1 MSCLIGKGA
10 DVNIKNHYGRTI
22 IHQLA
27 LEGNEQM
34 FSLFLSQP
42 GIDLSIPDD
51 TGKSL
56 IHTVCEWGRLPFL
69 KELVNVPL
77 PFFPPFLLS
86 FLFPF
91 PFPFPL
97 PSHPPFPFLSLPS
110 LSLPDLSLP
119 NPSILSS
126 KFFLYFHSPSFP
138 LPFSYFLSSVL
149 YSSISAD
156 LFPSHY
162 PALPPLFFNFP
173 LELHSTEII
182 IININFFYYYYLFTY
197 LIDSRIK

>member
-69 KELVNVPL
+69 KELVNVSLPSFPL
-77 PFFPPFLLS
+77 SRSPSS

-91 PFPFPL
+91 PFPL
-97 PSHPPFPFLSLPS
+97 PSYPLHPFLLIFFVFSL
-110 LSLPDLSLP
+110 
-119 NPSILSS
+119 LSS
-126 KFFLYFHSPSFP
+126 T
-138 LPFSYFLSSVL
+138 FLSSVL

-162 PALPPLFFNFP
+162 PGLPPFP
-173 LELHSTEII
+173 SISHRNYNINYYYTI
-182 IININFFYYYYLFTY
+182 IINIIIITY
-197 LIDSRIK
+197 LRI